1 MSTILVNIPNVNGSS
16 TISGHLDEIECRAIR
31 HAMSKQMV
39 AKATR
44 TEGASRHG
52 AFELTHGIDRA
63 TPKLK
68 DLATKGTVHNTV
80 VIEEMRMVGEEYETI
95 YRFDLSNVVIV
106 RVEVDT
112 PVDPTTN
119 EPGELTETF
128 ALAYTRVEWT
138 YTPYDGTTKQPAVTG
153 AYPAAAA

>member
-16 TISGHLDEIECRAIR
+16 TIAGHNDEIECSAIR

-44 TEGASRHG
+44 TEGSSRHS
-52 AFELTHGIDRA
+52 AIELTHGIDRA

-68 DLATKGTVHNTV
+68 DLATKGTVLDSV
-80 VIEEMRMVGEEYETI
+80 VIDEMRMVGEEFQTI
-95 YRFDLSNVVIV
+95 YKLELKNAVVV

-112 PVDPTTN
+112 PLDPTTN
-119 EPGELTETF
+119 EPGAPTETF
-128 ALAYTRVEWT
+128 ALTYTGLDWT
-138 YTPYDGTTKQPAVTG
+138 YTPYDGATKQPAVTG
-153 AYPAAAA
+153 AYPAV

>member
-16 TISGHLDEIECRAIR
+16 TISGHEDQIECSAVAHAI
-31 HAMSKQMV
+31 SKQMV

-52 AFELTHGIDRA
+52 AIELTHLIDRA
-63 TPKLK
+63 SPKLK
-68 DLATKGTVHNTV
+68 DLATKGTVLDSV
-80 VIEEMRMVGEEYETI
+80 MIEEMRMVGEEYQTV
-95 YRFDLSNVVIV
+95 YQFQASNAVVV

-119 EPGELTETF
+119 EPGTPTETF
-128 ALAYTRVEWT
+128 ALSYSRLEWT

-153 AYPAAAA
+153 AFPKA

>member
-16 TISGHLDEIECRAIR
+16 TISGHEDEIECSAIR
-31 HAMSKQMV
+31 HAISKQMV

-44 TEGASRHG
+44 TEGASRHS
-52 AFELTHGIDRA
+52 AIELTHGIDRA

-68 DLATKGTVHNTV
+68 DLVTKGTVLNSV
-80 VIEEMRMVGEEYETI
+80 VIDEMRMVGEEYQTI
-95 YRFDLSNVVIV
+95 YQIKLSNAVVV

-119 EPGELTETF
+119 EPGEMTESF
-128 ALAYTRVEWT
+128 ALAYTKADWT
-138 YTPYDGTTKQPAVTG
+138 YTPYDGPDRQATVTG
-153 AYPAAAA
+153 AFPKA